1 MPFGIL
7 HTPYHLEVIF
17 MATVFSTERM
27 NIVEAFKREKYA
39 GYESLLGA
47 LIEQNDFLR
56 VATVLPANKGSFHE
70 TLVADSLG
78 TGAVRAANEGVT
90 RMSSQTHI
98 KTDPIVSYE
107 GDSEVD
113 ELVIASAPDP
123 VAARM
128 TEDSMNLAGFSN
140 GWNGVLLNGNKN
152 TAKGFEG
159 LATRRGKAS
168 NEFTWDMS
176 GSSNLSSAYLVEFG
190 PNAVSLRYTPGSTP
204 GIKSED
210 MGLQKCYTGSNNAYF
225 WGWVQ
230 HYAIN
235 FGLSVRQERA
245 LQRFANID
253 VTSDSVTSLLST
265 AIKAKNKL
273 PSKGRGAYLFCN
285 SDVLSMFEIGILN
298 KASNLR
304 TVEIEGYGPVTMF
317 VNVPILPMDAI
328 ATGET
333 QVQ

>member
-1 MPFGIL
+1 
-7 HTPYHLEVIF
+7 
-17 MATVFSTERM
+17 MANVFSTERM
-27 NIVEAFKREKYA
+27 NIVEAFRRENYE

-56 VATVLPANKGSFHE
+56 VATVLPANKGSIHE
-70 TLVADSLG
+70 TLVADKLG
-78 TGAVRAANEGVT
+78 KGSVRAANEGIKL
-90 RMSSQTHI
+90 MSSQTHI

-113 ELVIASAPDP
+113 DLVIYGAPDP
-123 VAARM
+123 VATRM
-128 TEDSMNLAGFSN
+128 SEDAMNLAGFSN
-140 GWNGVLLNGNKN
+140 GWNEVLLTGNKS

-168 NEFTWDMS
+168 DPFVHNMN
-176 GSSNLSSAYLVEFG
+176 GSENLSSAYLVEFG
-190 PNAVSLRYTPGSTP
+190 NTAVSLRYSPGTTP
-204 GIKSED
+204 GIHSQD
-210 MGLQKCYTGSNNAYF
+210 MGLQKCFTGTGKEYF

-253 VTSDSVTSLLST
+253 TTTTSLQSLLETS
-265 AIKAKNKL
+265 IRAKNKL
-273 PSKGRGAYLFCN
+273 PGKGRGAYLFCN

-304 TVEIEGYGPVTMF
+304 TIEIENYGPVTMF

-328 ATGET
+328 GSDEI
-333 QVQ
+333 QVL